1 MATMA
6 TPVLLALTCLLMG
19 IVIVYSRRTTRAIRS
34 VHCRLKVF
42 SSQRDALWEVY
53 REIDGRLA
61 EMRSQIEHQDA
72 TNQLIRQVLKDLP
85 EAAAYDDAAAPQT
98 DPQKGHEA

>member
-1 MATMA
+1 MAIVA
-6 TPVLLALTCLLMG
+6 ALLTLTCLLMVVG
-19 IVIVYSRRTTRAIRS
+19 IVYTRRTTRAIRS
-34 VHCRLKVF
+34 VNCRLKVF